1 MKKLIMLFL
10 MLGTFLFAETS
21 VTTEKFSLDFQNDF
35 SFQEFSIPVGEEN
48 LAFGVYL
55 GESEEFASTLTVG
68 NISKEVL
75 ETYGTEEILENAINS
90 GIMQTGGE
98 ILETKNISLG
108 TYQGKECKY
117 LMTQDEEVYTCY
129 IRAYVV
135 NKEIYVLGAVSL
147 IDDKTLIDK
156 FFNSFKIIK

>member
-117 LMTQDEEVYTCY
+117 LMTQEEIVYTCY
-129 IRAYVV
+129 MRAYVV

-147 IDDKTLIDK
+147 VNDKTLIDK